1 MKLNFWV
8 YALSYKWATVEMV
21 KEAIAYD
28 DCSIEDIRTGVE
40 TGYITKDE
48 FQELTEGRGF
58 KENL

>member
-1 MKLNFWV
+1 
-8 YALSYKWATVEMV
+8 MV